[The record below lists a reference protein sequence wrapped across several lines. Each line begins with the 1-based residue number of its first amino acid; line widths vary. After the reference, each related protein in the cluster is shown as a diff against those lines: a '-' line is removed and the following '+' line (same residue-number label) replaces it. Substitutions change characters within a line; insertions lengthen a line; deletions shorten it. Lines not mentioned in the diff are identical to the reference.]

1 MAVGG
6 SWLILGGGGFAVVVG
21 CESCDGDGGSDLVG
35 WGGVGG
41 WVGGWVVVVVVV
53 VVGCGRYCRFCIYLF
68 ICFLY
73 IFYEFF

>member
-1 MAVGG
+1 MVVGG

-21 CESCDGDGGSDLVG
+21 CESCDGDGGSDVVG
-35 WGGVGG
+35 WVA
-41 WVGGWVVVVVVV
+41 VLVVVV

-73 IFYEFF
+73 IFYEIF